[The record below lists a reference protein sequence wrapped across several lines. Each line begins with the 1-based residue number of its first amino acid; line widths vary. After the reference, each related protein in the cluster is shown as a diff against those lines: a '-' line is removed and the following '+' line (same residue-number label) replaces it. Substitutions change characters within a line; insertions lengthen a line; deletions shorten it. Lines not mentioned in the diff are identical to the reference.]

1 MRYLIIAVIAY
12 HIIGAISWLF
22 TEHKPAKTIA
32 QIEREQ
38 RGILREQERQCR
50 EVERLAREQMREE
63 RERLKL
69 AKEQE
74 KQAAQIAKHES
85 EIRVLKQSVKRMK
98 NKYADLDL
106 QLETL
111 EEIKEMVM
119 SDFLKADHSGDT
131 TKKEKFMRKLVAIDK
146 QISNARDSRDALADK
161 IENAEIKI
169 AS

>member
-1 MRYLIIAVIAY
+1 MKYLIAAIIAY
-12 HIIGAISWLF
+12 HIIGAIAWLF
-22 TEHKPAKTIA
+22 TEHKPAKTIN
-32 QIEREQ
+32 QIEAEHRQ
-38 RGILREQERQCR
+38 ILREQER
-50 EVERLAREQMREE
+50 LAKAQEREE
-63 RERLKL
+63 KERLKL

-85 EIRVLKQSVKRMK
+85 EIRTLKQSVKRMK
-98 NKYADLDL
+98 SKYADLDL

-111 EEIKEMVM
+111 EEIKEMVVA
-119 SDFLKADHSGDT
+119 DFLKADHSGDT
-131 TKKEKFMRKLVAIDK
+131 AKKEKFMRKLVAIDK